1 MILIS
6 ISMLHLS
13 NDSFTISS
21 TLIILRSAE
30 NVEIP
35 LGVTCNKSCQLVAG
49 FKVYKF
55 SEMSVNDSIY
65 QIQGNLCS
73 LNTSVVLSVAGSPLS
88 ETL

>member
-6 ISMLHLS
+6 TSMLHLS
-13 NDSFTISS
+13 NDSFTIFS

-55 SEMSVNDSIY
+55 SEMLVNDSI
-65 QIQGNLCS
+65 NLS
-73 LNTSVVLSVAGSPLS
+73 NPRKFIDTSVVLSVTGLPLL